1 MTTYIFKIIT
11 LLGGLALFLFG
22 MDVMGKALERQA
34 GGKLQTILAKMSSN
48 VFKGFL
54 LGLGVT
60 AVIQSSSATTVM
72 VVGFVNSGIMT
83 LKQAVGVIMGSN
95 IGTTVTA
102 WILSLSGLEGDSFL
116 IKLFKP
122 STLAPL
128 IGVIGVVMYMGKN
141 EKRKGIGTICLGFM
155 ALMTGMDIMGDSMEF
170 LESEPWFAQLMISFS
185 NPIIGIIG
193 IVMYMGKN
201 EKRRGIGTIC
211 LGFMALMTGMDLMSS
226 SMSFLKSEA
235 WFADLMISFTNPVL
249 GILFGAV
256 LTAVIQSSSA
266 SVGILQGLCVTGAVT
281 YGAAIPIILGQNI
294 GTCIT
299 AIMGAIGANR
309 NARRTAMVHLLF
321 NVVGAVMFAVVFY
334 GLGMVIEWSFLEESV
349 QAWDISLI
357 HTAFN
362 IVATAVLMP
371 MNGLLVKLAYLIIP
385 HEYTPQKEELLDER
399 LLATPAV
406 AVQRAHE
413 IAGEMASDAAKA
425 MEKAMGL
432 TKVFD
437 AAILEE
443 VTALEDK
450 TDRYEDALNTYLVK
464 LSAMNL
470 SVHDN
475 RILNTLLY
483 TVSDIERMADHAMA
497 IAKAAQ
503 EMAEKKIEFS
513 SQARGELA
521 VLEQAVLDIVNR
533 TVAAYGSFDLG
544 SAVKIEPQE
553 QVVDALVREVKSR
566 HVRRLRDGKC
576 TVEYGFVLEDLLTAC
591 ERTADHCSNI
601 AVEMLQ
607 VSEGKLEAHEYLNAL
622 KAGELHESAAFSERF
637 ARYKAQY
644 AFPEE

>member
-1 MTTYIFKIIT
+1 MTAYIFKIIT

-22 MDVMGKALERQA
+22 MDIMGKALERQA

-116 IKLFKP
+116 IKFFKP

-128 IGVIGVVMYMGKN
+128 IAIV
-141 EKRKGIGTICLGFM
+141 
-155 ALMTGMDIMGDSMEF
+155 
-170 LESEPWFAQLMISFS
+170 
-185 NPIIGIIG
+185 G
-193 IVMYMGKN
+193 IVLYMFTKS
-201 EKRRGIGTIC
+201 EKKKGIGTIC

-235 WFADLMISFTNPVL
+235 WFADLMISFTNPIV
-249 GILFGAV
+249 GIIFGAV

-266 SVGILQGLCVTGAVT
+266 SVGILQGLCSTGVVTF
-281 YGAAIPIILGQNI
+281 GAAIPIILGQNI

-321 NVVGAVMFAVVFY
+321 NVVGAVMFAAVFY
-334 GLGMVIEWSFLEESV
+334 GLGMVIEWNFLDDAV

-362 IVATAVLMP
+362 VVATAVLMP
-371 MNGLLVKLAYLIIP
+371 MNGLLVKLAYMIIP

-432 TKVFD
+432 TKRFD
-437 AAILEE
+437 AAVLEQ

-513 SQARGELA
+513 QQARGELA

-533 TVAAYGSFDLG
+533 TVAAYGSFDLEN
-544 SAVKIEPQE
+544 AVKIEPQE

-566 HVRRLRDGKC
+566 HVRRLRDGLC

-591 ERTADHCSNI
+591 ERTADHCSNV

-607 VSEGKLEAHEYLNAL
+607 VAEGKLEAHEYLNAL
-622 KAGELHESAAFSERF
+622 KAGELHESAAFAEQF
-637 ARYKAQY
+637 AQYKAQY
-644 AFPEE
+644 AFPEEM

>member
-1 MTTYIFKIIT
+1 MTAYIFKVIT

-22 MDVMGKALERQA
+22 MDIMGKALERQA

-128 IGVIGVVMYMGKN
+128 IGIMGIVLYMGKS
-141 EKRKGIGTICLGFM
+141 EKKRGLGTIM
-155 ALMTGMDIMGDSMEF
+155 
-170 LESEPWFAQLMISFS
+170 
-185 NPIIGIIG
+185 
-193 IVMYMGKN
+193 
-201 EKRRGIGTIC
+201 
-211 LGFMALMTGMDLMSS
+211 LGFMALMTGMDLMSG
-226 SMSFLKSEA
+226 SMAFLKTES
-235 WFADLMISFTNPVL
+235 WFADLMISFTNPIV

-266 SVGILQGLCVTGAVT
+266 SVGILQGLCSTGVVT

-334 GLGMVIEWSFLEESV
+334 GLGMVIQWNFLGDSV

-362 IVATAVLMP
+362 LIATAVLMP
-371 MNGLLVKLAYLIIP
+371 MNGLLVKLAYLFIP
-385 HEYTPQKEELLDER
+385 AEHTPQKKELLDTR

-413 IAGEMASDAAKA
+413 IAGEMASDAARA
-425 MEKAMGL
+425 LHLAMGL
-432 TKVFD
+432 TKKFD
-437 AAILEE
+437 VSVMEQVIE
-443 VTALEDK
+443 LEDK

-464 LSAMNL
+464 LSGMNL
-470 SVHDN
+470 SVSDN

-483 TVSDIERMADHAMA
+483 SISDIERMADHAMA
-497 IAKAAQ
+497 VAKAAL
-503 EMAEKKIEFS
+503 EMEEKKIEFS
-513 SQARGELA
+513 KQAKGELA
-521 VLEQAVLDIVNR
+521 VLEQAVLDIVDR
-533 TVAAYGSFDLG
+533 TVAAYGSFDREQ
-544 SAVKIEPQE
+544 AAKIEPQE

-566 HVRRLRDGKC
+566 HVRRLRDGLC

-591 ERTADHCSNI
+591 ERTADHCSNV

-607 VSEGKLEAHEYLNAL
+607 VAEGKLEAHEYLNAL
-622 KAGELHESAAFSERF
+622 KAGELHESAAFAEQF
-637 ARYKAQY
+637 ARYQAQY
-644 AFPEE
+644 AFPEDIA

>member
-1 MTTYIFKIIT
+1 MTAYVFKIIT

-116 IKLFKP
+116 IQIFKP

-128 IGVIGVVMYMGKN
+128 IG
-141 EKRKGIGTICLGFM
+141 
-155 ALMTGMDIMGDSMEF
+155 
-170 LESEPWFAQLMISFS
+170 
-185 NPIIGIIG
+185 IIG
-193 IVMYMGKN
+193 IVLYMGKSD
-201 EKRRGIGTIC
+201 KKRGIGTIM

-235 WFADLMISFTNPVL
+235 WFADLMISFTNPVV

-256 LTAVIQSSSA
+256 LTAIIQSSSA

-321 NVVGAVMFAVVFY
+321 NVVGVTIFAIVFY
-334 GLGMVIEWSFLEESV
+334 GLGLFIDWKFLSEAAA
-349 QAWDISLI
+349 AWDIAVI
-357 HTAFN
+357 HTCFN
-362 IVATAVLMP
+362 VAATAVLMP
-371 MNGLLVKLAYLIIP
+371 MNGLLVKLAYLFIP
-385 HEYTPQKEELLDER
+385 AEHTPQKEELLDDR

-413 IAGEMASDAAKA
+413 IAGEMAADAAKA
-425 MEKAMGL
+425 MHLAMGL
-432 TKVFD
+432 TKKFESGIMEQVV
-437 AAILEE
+437 E
-443 VTALEDK
+443 LEDK

-464 LSAMNL
+464 LSSMNL

-483 TVSDIERMADHAMA
+483 TVSDIERVADHAMA
-497 IAKAAQ
+497 ISKAAL
-503 EMAEKKIEFS
+503 EMEEKKIEFS
-513 SQARGELA
+513 KQAKGELA
-521 VLEQAVLDIVNR
+521 VLEQAVLDVVDR
-533 TVAAYGSFDLG
+533 TVSAYSSFDREQ
-544 SAVKIEPQE
+544 AVRIEPQE

-566 HVRRLRDGKC
+566 HVRRLRDGLC

-591 ERTADHCSNI
+591 ERTADHCSNV

-607 VSEGKLEAHEYLNAL
+607 VAEGKLEAHEYLNAL

-644 AFPEE
+644 SFPEEN

>member
-34 GGKLQTILAKMSSN
+34 GGRLQTILAKMSSN

-102 WILSLSGLEGDSFL
+102 WILSLSGLEGDSFI

-128 IGVIGVVMYMGKN
+128 IGIIGVILYMGKN
-141 EKRKGIGTICLGFM
+141 EKRKGIGTIMLGFM

-185 NPIIGIIG
+185 NPIIGI
-193 IVMYMGKN
+193 
-201 EKRRGIGTIC
+201 
-211 LGFMALMTGMDLMSS
+211 
-226 SMSFLKSEA
+226 
-235 WFADLMISFTNPVL
+235 
-249 GILFGAV
+249 LFGAV
-256 LTAVIQSSSA
+256 LTAIIQSSSA
-266 SVGILQGLCVTGAVT
+266 SVGILQGLCGTGVVTFGS
-281 YGAAIPIILGQNI
+281 AIPIILGQNI

-321 NVVGAVMFAVVFY
+321 NVVGVLIFVVAFY
-334 GLGMVIEWSFLEESV
+334 GLGLFIDWKFLDSTAA
-349 QAWDISLI
+349 AWDIAVI
-357 HTAFN
+357 HTFFN
-362 IVATAVLMP
+362 VAATCVLMP
-371 MNGLLVKLAYLIIP
+371 MNGLLVKLAYLFIP
-385 HEYTPQKEELLDER
+385 KEQAPQKTELLDER

-406 AVQRAHE
+406 AVQRAQE
-413 IAGEMASDAAKA
+413 IAGEMAADAAEA
-425 MEKAMGL
+425 MHLAMGL
-432 TKVFD
+432 TGKFD
-437 AAILEE
+437 AGIMEQVVE
-443 VTALEDK
+443 LEDK
-450 TDRYEDALNTYLVK
+450 TDRYEDALGTYLVK

-470 SVHDN
+470 SIHDN

-483 TVSDIERMADHAMA
+483 TVSDIERMADHAVA
-497 IAKAAQ
+497 IAKAAL
-503 EMAEKKIEFS
+503 EMEEKKIVFS
-513 SQARGELA
+513 NQAKGELA
-521 VLEQAVLDIVNR
+521 VLGQAVLDIVDR
-533 TVAAYGSFDLG
+533 TVAAYGSFDLEQ
-544 SAVKIEPQE
+544 AIKIEPQE

-566 HVRRLRDGKC
+566 HVRRLRDGLC

-591 ERTADHCSNI
+591 ERTADHCSNV

-607 VSEGKLEAHEYLNAL
+607 VAEGKLEAHEYLNAL
-622 KAGELHESAAFSERF
+622 KAGELHESAAFTERF

-644 AFPEE
+644 AFPEEQ

>member
-1 MTTYIFKIIT
+1 MTTYIFKIIS

-34 GGKLQTILAKMSSN
+34 GGKLQTILSKMSGK
-48 VFKGFL
+48 VWKGFL
-54 LGLGVT
+54 LGAAVT

-95 IGTTVTA
+95 VGTTVTA

-116 IKLFKP
+116 IKFFKP

-128 IGVIGVVMYMGKN
+128 IGIVGIILYMGKS
-141 EKRKGIGTICLGFM
+141 EKRKGIGTIM
-155 ALMTGMDIMGDSMEF
+155 
-170 LESEPWFAQLMISFS
+170 
-185 NPIIGIIG
+185 
-193 IVMYMGKN
+193 
-201 EKRRGIGTIC
+201 

-226 SMSFLKSEA
+226 SMSFLKTES
-235 WFADLMISFTNPVL
+235 WFADLMISFTNPIV
-249 GILFGAV
+249 GILFGAA

-294 GTCIT
+294 GTCVT
-299 AIMGAIGANR
+299 AMMGAIGANR

-321 NVVGAVMFAVVFY
+321 NVVGVLMFVVIFY
-334 GLGMVIEWSFLEESV
+334 GLGLFIDWKFLGDSV
-349 QAWDISLI
+349 QAWDISVI
-357 HTAFN
+357 HTGFN
-362 IVATAVLMP
+362 LIATAVLLP
-371 MNGLLVKLAYLIIP
+371 MNGLLVKLAYAIVP
-385 HEYTPQKEELLDER
+385 EVKEPEKTELLDDR

-413 IAGEMASDAAKA
+413 IASQMAADAAEA
-425 MEKAMGL
+425 MRFAIGL
-432 TKVFD
+432 TRKFD
-437 AAILEE
+437 PAIMEQVAELEG
-443 VTALEDK
+443 K
-450 TDRYEDALNTYLVK
+450 TDRYQDALGTYLVK
-464 LSAMNL
+464 LSGMNL

-497 IAKAAQ
+497 VAKAAL
-503 EMAEKKIEFS
+503 EMEEKKIEFS
-513 SQARGELA
+513 KQAKGELA
-521 VLEQAVLDIVNR
+521 VLEQAVLDIVDR
-533 TVAAYGSFDLG
+533 TVAAYGSFNRG
-544 SAVKIEPQE
+544 EAVKIEPQE

-566 HVRRLRDGKC
+566 HVRRLRDGLC

-591 ERTADHCSNI
+591 ERTADHCSNV

-607 VSEGKLEAHEYLNAL
+607 VAEGKLEAHEYLNAL

>member
-1 MTTYIFKIIT
+1 MTAYIFKIIT

-102 WILSLSGLEGDSFL
+102 WILSLSGLEGDSFI

-128 IGVIGVVMYMGKN
+128 IGIIGVILYMGKN
-141 EKRKGIGTICLGFM
+141 EKRKGIGTIMLGFM

-185 NPIIGIIG
+185 NPI
-193 IVMYMGKN
+193 V
-201 EKRRGIGTIC
+201 
-211 LGFMALMTGMDLMSS
+211 
-226 SMSFLKSEA
+226 
-235 WFADLMISFTNPVL
+235 
-249 GILFGAV
+249 GILFGAG
-256 LTAVIQSSSA
+256 LTAIIQSSSA
-266 SVGILQGLCVTGAVT
+266 SVGILQGLCGTGVVT
-281 YGAAIPIILGQNI
+281 YGSAIPIILGQNI

-321 NVVGAVMFAVVFY
+321 NVVGVLIFVVAFY
-334 GLGMVIEWSFLEESV
+334 GMGMFIDWKFLSETAV
-349 QAWDISLI
+349 AWDIAVI
-357 HTAFN
+357 HTCFN
-362 IVATAVLMP
+362 VAATIVLMP
-371 MNGLLVKLAYLIIP
+371 LNGMLVKLAYLFIP
-385 HEYTPQKEELLDER
+385 KEQTPQKVELLDER

-406 AVQRAHE
+406 AVQRAQK
-413 IAGEMASDAAKA
+413 IAGEMAADAAKA
-425 MEKAMGL
+425 MHLAMEL
-432 TKVFD
+432 TKKFD
-437 AAILEE
+437 APVMEQVME
-443 VTALEDK
+443 LEDK
-450 TDRYEDALNTYLVK
+450 TDRYEDALGTYLVK
-464 LSAMNL
+464 LSGMNL
-470 SVHDN
+470 SVSDN

-497 IAKAAQ
+497 IAKAAL
-503 EMAEKKIEFS
+503 EMEEKKIEFS
-513 SQARGELA
+513 NQAKGELA
-521 VLEQAVLDIVNR
+521 VLEQAVLDIVDR
-533 TVAAYGSFDLG
+533 TVAAYGSFNLDL
-544 SAVKIEPQE
+544 AIKIEPQE

-566 HVRRLRDGKC
+566 HVRRLRDGLC

-591 ERTADHCSNI
+591 ERTADHCSNV

-607 VSEGKLEAHEYLNAL
+607 VAEGKLEAHEYLNAL
-622 KAGELHESAAFSERF
+622 KAGELYESAAFAEHF
-637 ARYKAQY
+637 ARYKAKY
-644 AFPEE
+644 AFPEET

>member
-11 LLGGLALFLFG
+11 LLGGLSLFLFG
-22 MDVMGKALERQA
+22 MDVMCKALERQA
-34 GGKLQTILAKMSSN
+34 GGRLQTILAKMSSN

-128 IGVIGVVMYMGKN
+128 IGSIGVVMYMGSN

-155 ALMTGMDIMGDSMEF
+155 ALMTGMDIMGDSMAF
-170 LESEPWFAQLMISFS
+170 LETEPWFAQLMISFS
-185 NPIIGIIG
+185 NPIIGI
-193 IVMYMGKN
+193 
-201 EKRRGIGTIC
+201 
-211 LGFMALMTGMDLMSS
+211 
-226 SMSFLKSEA
+226 
-235 WFADLMISFTNPVL
+235 
-249 GILFGAV
+249 LFGAG
-256 LTAVIQSSSA
+256 LTAIIQSSSA
-266 SVGILQGLCVTGAVT
+266 SVGILQGLCRTGVVT

-321 NVVGAVMFAVVFY
+321 NVVGVTIFVIVFY
-334 GLGMVIEWSFLEESV
+334 GLGLFVDWRFLNDDAA
-349 QAWDISLI
+349 AWDIAVI
-357 HTAFN
+357 HTCFN
-362 IVATAVLMP
+362 VAATAVLMP
-371 MNGLLVKLAYLIIP
+371 MNGLLVKLAYLFIP
-385 HEYTPQKEELLDER
+385 AEHTPQKEELLDER

-425 MEKAMGL
+425 MELAMGL
-432 TKVFD
+432 TKRFD
-437 AAILEE
+437 AAVLEQ

-513 SQARGELA
+513 RQARGELA

-533 TVAAYGSFDLG
+533 TVAAYGSFDLEN
-544 SAVKIEPQE
+544 AVKIEPQE

-566 HVRRLRDGKC
+566 HVRRLRDGLC

>member
-11 LLGGLALFLFG
+11 LLGGLSLFLFG

-128 IGVIGVVMYMGKN
+128 IGIIGILMYMGKN
-141 EKRKGIGTICLGFM
+141 ETRK
-155 ALMTGMDIMGDSMEF
+155 
-170 LESEPWFAQLMISFS
+170 
-185 NPIIGIIG
+185 
-193 IVMYMGKN
+193 
-201 EKRRGIGTIC
+201 GIGTIC

-235 WFADLMISFTNPVL
+235 WFADLMISFTNPIL
-249 GILFGAV
+249 GILFGAA
-256 LTAVIQSSSA
+256 LTAIIQSSSA
-266 SVGILQGLCVTGAVT
+266 SIGILQGLCVTGAVT

-321 NVVGAVMFAVVFY
+321 NVVGAVLFAVVFY
-334 GLGMVIEWSFLEESV
+334 GIGMFVEWQFLNDSV

-362 IVATAVLMP
+362 LVATAVLMP
-371 MNGLLVKLAYLIIP
+371 MNGLLVKLAYLVIP
-385 HEYTPQKEELLDER
+385 SEGTPQKEELLDQR

-413 IAGEMASDAAKA
+413 VADEMASDAAKA
-425 MEKAMGL
+425 MHLAMGL
-432 TKVFD
+432 TKKFEPGIMEQVV
-437 AAILEE
+437 E
-443 VTALEDK
+443 LEDK
-450 TDRYEDALNTYLVK
+450 TDRYQDALGTYLVK
-464 LSAMNL
+464 LSGKNL

-497 IAKAAQ
+497 VAKAAL
-503 EMAEKKIEFS
+503 EMEEKKIEFS
-513 SQARGELA
+513 KQAKVELA
-521 VLEQAVLDIVNR
+521 VLEQAVLDIVDR
-533 TVAAYGSFDLG
+533 TVAAYASFDREQ
-544 SAVKIEPQE
+544 AIKIEPQE

-566 HVRRLRDGKC
+566 HVRRLRDGLC

-591 ERTADHCSNI
+591 ERTADHCSNV

-607 VSEGKLEAHEYLNAL
+607 VAEGKLEAHEYLNAL

-644 AFPEE
+644 AFPEDIT

>member
-1 MTTYIFKIIT
+1 MTAYIFKIIT

-102 WILSLSGLEGDSFL
+102 WILSLSGLEGDSF
-116 IKLFKP
+116 IINLFKP

-128 IGVIGVVMYMGKN
+128 IGIIGVILYMGKN
-141 EKRKGIGTICLGFM
+141 EKRKGIGTIMLGFM

-185 NPIIGIIG
+185 NPI
-193 IVMYMGKN
+193 V
-201 EKRRGIGTIC
+201 
-211 LGFMALMTGMDLMSS
+211 
-226 SMSFLKSEA
+226 
-235 WFADLMISFTNPVL
+235 
-249 GILFGAV
+249 GILFGAG
-256 LTAVIQSSSA
+256 LTAIIQSSSA
-266 SVGILQGLCVTGAVT
+266 SVGILQGLCGTGVVT
-281 YGAAIPIILGQNI
+281 YGSAIPIILGQNI

-321 NVVGAVMFAVVFY
+321 NVVGVLIFVVAFY
-334 GLGMVIEWSFLEESV
+334 GMGMFIDWKFLSETAA
-349 QAWDISLI
+349 AWDIAVI
-357 HTAFN
+357 HTCFN
-362 IVATAVLMP
+362 VAATIVLMP
-371 MNGLLVKLAYLIIP
+371 LNGMLVKLAYLFIP
-385 HEYTPQKEELLDER
+385 KEQTPQKVELLDER

-406 AVQRAHE
+406 AVQRAQK
-413 IAGEMASDAAKA
+413 IAGEMAADAAKA
-425 MEKAMGL
+425 MHLAMGL
-432 TKVFD
+432 TKKFD
-437 AAILEE
+437 AAVMEQVME
-443 VTALEDK
+443 LEDK
-450 TDRYEDALNTYLVK
+450 TDRYEDALGTYLVK
-464 LSAMNL
+464 LSGMNL
-470 SVHDN
+470 SVSDN

-497 IAKAAQ
+497 IAKAAL
-503 EMAEKKIEFS
+503 EMEEKKIEFS
-513 SQARGELA
+513 NQAKGELA
-521 VLEQAVLDIVNR
+521 VLEQAVLDIVDR
-533 TVAAYGSFDLG
+533 TVAAYGTFNLDK
-544 SAVKIEPQE
+544 AIKIEPQE

-566 HVRRLRDGKC
+566 HVRRLRDGLC

-591 ERTADHCSNI
+591 ERTADHCSNV

-607 VSEGKLEAHEYLNAL
+607 VAEGKLEAHEYLNAL
-622 KAGELHESAAFSERF
+622 KAGELYESAAFAEHF
-637 ARYKAQY
+637 ARYKAKY
-644 AFPEE
+644 AFPEEV

>member
-1 MTTYIFKIIT
+1 MSVYIFKIIT

-22 MDVMGKALERQA
+22 MDVMGKSLERQA
-34 GGKLQTILAKMSSN
+34 GGKLQTILAKMSGN
-48 VFKGFL
+48 VWKGFL
-54 LGLGVT
+54 LGAAAT

-95 IGTTVTA
+95 VGTTITA

-128 IGVIGVVMYMGKN
+128 IGVIGIVLYMGKN
-141 EKRKGIGTICLGFM
+141 ESRKGIGTIM
-155 ALMTGMDIMGDSMEF
+155 
-170 LESEPWFAQLMISFS
+170 
-185 NPIIGIIG
+185 
-193 IVMYMGKN
+193 
-201 EKRRGIGTIC
+201 

-226 SMSFLKSEA
+226 SMSFLKSET
-235 WFADLMISFTNPVL
+235 WFADLMISFTNPIV
-249 GILFGAV
+249 GILFGAA
-256 LTAVIQSSSA
+256 LTAIIQSSSA

-294 GTCIT
+294 GTCVT
-299 AIMGAIGANR
+299 AMMGAIGANR

-321 NVVGAVMFAVVFY
+321 NVVGVLMFVVIFY
-334 GLGMVIEWSFLEESV
+334 GLGIFIDWRFLGDPV
-349 QAWDISLI
+349 QAWDISVV

-362 IVATAVLMP
+362 LVATAVLLP
-371 MNGLLVKLAYLIIP
+371 MNGLLVKLAYLFIP
-385 HEYTPQKEELLDER
+385 AEHTPQKQELLDVR

-413 IAGEMASDAAKA
+413 IAAEMAADAAQA
-425 MEKAMGL
+425 MHLAMDL
-432 TKVFD
+432 TKKYEDGKMERV
-437 AAILEE
+437 IELEN
-443 VTALEDK
+443 K
-450 TDRYEDALNTYLVK
+450 TDHYEDALNTYLVK
-464 LSAMNL
+464 LSGTNL
-470 SVHDN
+470 SVSDN

-483 TVSDIERMADHAMA
+483 SISDIERMADHAMS

-503 EMAEKKIEFS
+503 EMEEKKIIFS
-513 SQARGELA
+513 KQAQGELA
-521 VLEQAVLDIVNR
+521 VLERAVLDIVDR
-533 TVAAYGSFDLG
+533 TVDAYAGFNRG
-544 SAVKIEPQE
+544 EAVKIEPQE

-566 HVRRLRDGKC
+566 HVRRLRDGLC

-644 AFPEE
+644 TFPDEP

>member
-1 MTTYIFKIIT
+1 MTAYIFKIIT
-11 LLGGLALFLFG
+11 LLGGLSLFLFG

-102 WILSLSGLEGDSFL
+102 WILSLSGLEGDSFI

-128 IGVIGVVMYMGKN
+128 IGIIGVILYMGKN
-141 EKRKGIGTICLGFM
+141 EKRKGIGTIMLGFM
-155 ALMTGMDIMGDSMEF
+155 ALMTGMEIMGDSMEF

-185 NPIIGIIG
+185 NPN
-193 IVMYMGKN
+193 V
-201 EKRRGIGTIC
+201 
-211 LGFMALMTGMDLMSS
+211 
-226 SMSFLKSEA
+226 
-235 WFADLMISFTNPVL
+235 
-249 GILFGAV
+249 GILFGAG
-256 LTAVIQSSSA
+256 LTAIIQSSSA
-266 SVGILQGLCVTGAVT
+266 SVGILQGLCGTGVVT
-281 YGAAIPIILGQNI
+281 YGSAIPIILGQNI

-321 NVVGAVMFAVVFY
+321 NVVGVLIFVVAFY
-334 GLGMVIEWSFLEESV
+334 GMGMFIDWKFLSETAA
-349 QAWDISLI
+349 AWDIAVI
-357 HTAFN
+357 HTCFN
-362 IVATAVLMP
+362 VAATIVLMP
-371 MNGLLVKLAYLIIP
+371 LNGMLVKLAYLFIP
-385 HEYTPQKEELLDER
+385 KEQTPQKVELLDER

-406 AVQRAHE
+406 AVQRAHA
-413 IAGEMASDAAKA
+413 IAGEMAADAAKA
-425 MEKAMGL
+425 MHLAMGL
-432 TKVFD
+432 TKQFD
-437 AAILEE
+437 AGIMDQVVE
-443 VTALEDK
+443 LEDK
-450 TDRYEDALNTYLVK
+450 TDQYEDALGTYLVK
-464 LSAMNL
+464 LSGMNL
-470 SVHDN
+470 SVSDN

-497 IAKAAQ
+497 VAKAALEIEQ
-503 EMAEKKIEFS
+503 KKIEFS
-513 SQARGELA
+513 KQAKGELA
-521 VLEQAVLDIVNR
+521 ILEQAVLDIVDR
-533 TVAAYGSFDLG
+533 TISAYGSFDL
-544 SAVKIEPQE
+544 AQAIKIEPQE

-566 HVRRLRDGKC
+566 HVRRLRDGLC

-591 ERTADHCSNI
+591 ERTADHCSNV

-607 VSEGKLEAHEYLNAL
+607 VAEGKLEAHEYLNAL
-622 KAGELHESAAFSERF
+622 KAGELYESAAFTERF
-637 ARYKAQY
+637 DRYKAQY
-644 AFPEE
+644 AFPEEN

>member
-1 MTTYIFKIIT
+1 MTAYIFKIIT

-22 MDVMGKALERQA
+22 MDIMGKALERQA

-116 IKLFKP
+116 ITFFKP

-128 IGVIGVVMYMGKN
+128 IGIFGILLYMGKS
-141 EKRKGIGTICLGFM
+141 EKKKGIGTIM
-155 ALMTGMDIMGDSMEF
+155 
-170 LESEPWFAQLMISFS
+170 
-185 NPIIGIIG
+185 
-193 IVMYMGKN
+193 
-201 EKRRGIGTIC
+201 

-226 SMSFLKSEA
+226 SMAFLKTEA
-235 WFADLMISFTNPVL
+235 WFADLMISFTNPIV
-249 GILFGAV
+249 GIIFGAV

-266 SVGILQGLCVTGAVT
+266 SVGILQGLCSTGVVT

-321 NVVGAVMFAVVFY
+321 NVVGAVMFAVIFY
-334 GLGMVIEWSFLEESV
+334 GLGMFIEWKFLGDSV
-349 QAWDISLI
+349 QAWDISVI
-357 HTAFN
+357 HTGFN
-362 IVATAVLMP
+362 LIATAVLMP
-371 MNGLLVKLAYLIIP
+371 LNGLLVKMAYMLVP
-385 HEYTPQKEELLDER
+385 EVKEPEKTELLDSR

-413 IAGEMASDAAKA
+413 IASEMAADAAKA
-425 MEKAMGL
+425 MHLAMGL
-432 TKVFD
+432 TKKFESGVMEQV
-437 AAILEE
+437 IE
-443 VTALEDK
+443 LEDK

-464 LSAMNL
+464 LSGMNL

-483 TVSDIERMADHAMA
+483 TVADIERMADHAMA
-497 IAKAAQ
+497 VAKAAL
-503 EMAEKKIEFS
+503 EMEEKKIEFS
-513 SQARGELA
+513 NQAKGELA
-521 VLEQAVLDIVNR
+521 VLEQAVLDIVDR
-533 TVAAYGSFDLG
+533 TVSAYGSFDREQ
-544 SAVKIEPQE
+544 AARIEPQE

-566 HVRRLRDGKC
+566 HVRRLRDGLC

-591 ERTADHCSNI
+591 ERTADHCSNV

-607 VSEGKLEAHEYLNAL
+607 VAEGKLEAHEYLNAL
-622 KAGELHESAAFSERF
+622 KAGELHESAAFAEQF
-637 ARYKAQY
+637 AQYKAQY
-644 AFPEE
+644 AFPEEN

>member
-1 MTTYIFKIIT
+1 MTAYIFKIIT

-22 MDVMGKALERQA
+22 MDIMGKALERQA

-116 IKLFKP
+116 IKFFKP

-128 IGVIGVVMYMGKN
+128 IGIFGILLYMGKS
-141 EKRKGIGTICLGFM
+141 EKK
-155 ALMTGMDIMGDSMEF
+155 
-170 LESEPWFAQLMISFS
+170 
-185 NPIIGIIG
+185 
-193 IVMYMGKN
+193 
-201 EKRRGIGTIC
+201 RGIGTIM

-235 WFADLMISFTNPVL
+235 WFADLMISFTNPIV
-249 GILFGAV
+249 GIIFGAV

-266 SVGILQGLCVTGAVT
+266 SVGILQGLCSTGVVT

-334 GLGMVIEWSFLEESV
+334 GLGLFIEWKFLGDSV
-349 QAWDISLI
+349 QAWDISVI
-357 HTAFN
+357 HTGFN
-362 IVATAVLMP
+362 LIATAVLMP
-371 MNGLLVKLAYLIIP
+371 LNGLLVKLAYVIVP
-385 HEYTPQKEELLDER
+385 QVDAPQKTELLDER

-413 IAGEMASDAAKA
+413 IAGEMAADAAKA
-425 MEKAMGL
+425 MHLAMGL
-432 TKVFD
+432 TKKFESGVM
-437 AAILEE
+437 EQVVE
-443 VTALEDK
+443 LEDK

-464 LSAMNL
+464 LSGMNL
-470 SVHDN
+470 SVYDN

-497 IAKAAQ
+497 VAKAAL
-503 EMAEKKIEFS
+503 EIEEKKIEFS
-513 SQARGELA
+513 KQAKGELA
-521 VLEQAVLDIVNR
+521 VLEQAVLDIVDR
-533 TVAAYGSFDLG
+533 TVVAYGSFDREQ
-544 SAVKIEPQE
+544 AVKIEPQE

-566 HVRRLRDGKC
+566 HVRRLRDGLC
-576 TVEYGFVLEDLLTAC
+576 TVEYRFVLEDLLTAC
-591 ERTADHCSNI
+591 ERTADHCSNV

-607 VSEGKLEAHEYLNAL
+607 VTEGKLEAHEYLNAL
-622 KAGELHESAAFSERF
+622 KAGELHESAAFAEHF
-637 ARYKAQY
+637 AQYKAKY
-644 AFPEE
+644 AFPDEN

>member
-1 MTTYIFKIIT
+1 MTTYIFKIIS
-11 LLGGLALFLFG
+11 LLGGLSLFLFG
-22 MDVMGKALERQA
+22 MDIMGKALERQA

-54 LGLGVT
+54 LGMGVT

-95 IGTTVTA
+95 VGTTVTA

-128 IGVIGVVMYMGKN
+128 IGIIGVILYMGKN

-185 NPIIGIIG
+185 NPIIGI
-193 IVMYMGKN
+193 
-201 EKRRGIGTIC
+201 
-211 LGFMALMTGMDLMSS
+211 
-226 SMSFLKSEA
+226 
-235 WFADLMISFTNPVL
+235 
-249 GILFGAV
+249 LFGAV
-256 LTAVIQSSSA
+256 LTAIIQSSSA
-266 SVGILQGLCVTGAVT
+266 SVGILQGLCGTGVVTFGS
-281 YGAAIPIILGQNI
+281 AIPIILGQNI

-299 AIMGAIGANR
+299 AILGSVGANR

-321 NVVGAVMFAVVFY
+321 NVVGVTIFVIVFY
-334 GLGMVIEWSFLEESV
+334 GLGLFIDWKFLSDTAS
-349 QAWDISLI
+349 AWNIAVI
-357 HTAFN
+357 HTCFN
-362 IVATAVLMP
+362 VAATCVLIP
-371 MNGLLVKLAYLIIP
+371 LNGLLVKLAYLFIP
-385 HEYTPQKEELLDER
+385 KEQEPQKTELLDER

-413 IAGEMASDAAKA
+413 IAGEMAADAARA
-425 MEKAMGL
+425 MHLAMGM
-432 TKVFD
+432 TKKFD
-437 AAILEE
+437 AAVMEQVVE
-443 VTALEDK
+443 LEDK

-464 LSAMNL
+464 LSGMNL
-470 SVHDN
+470 SVSDN

-483 TVSDIERMADHAMA
+483 SISDIERMADHAMA
-497 IAKAAQ
+497 VAKTAL
-503 EMAEKKIEFS
+503 EMQEKKIVFS
-513 SQARGELA
+513 GQAKGELA
-521 VLEQAVLDIVNR
+521 VLEQAVLDIVDR
-533 TVAAYGSFDLG
+533 TVAAYGSFDLDG
-544 SAVKIEPQE
+544 AIKIEPQE

-566 HVRRLRDGKC
+566 HVRRLRDGLC

-591 ERTADHCSNI
+591 ERTADHCSNV

-607 VSEGKLEAHEYLNAL
+607 VAEGKLEAHEYLNAL
-622 KAGELHESAAFSERF
+622 KAGELQESAAFAEHF
-637 ARYKAQY
+637 ARYKAKY
-644 AFPEE
+644 AFPEEL

>member
-128 IGVIGVVMYMGKN
+128 IGIIGVVMYMGSN

-155 ALMTGMDIMGDSMEF
+155 ALMTGMDIMGDSMAF
-170 LESEPWFAQLMISFS
+170 LETEPWFAQLMISFS
-185 NPIIGIIG
+185 NPIIGI
-193 IVMYMGKN
+193 
-201 EKRRGIGTIC
+201 
-211 LGFMALMTGMDLMSS
+211 
-226 SMSFLKSEA
+226 
-235 WFADLMISFTNPVL
+235 
-249 GILFGAV
+249 LFGAG
-256 LTAVIQSSSA
+256 LTAIIQSSSA
-266 SVGILQGLCVTGAVT
+266 SVGILQGLCGTGVVTF
-281 YGAAIPIILGQNI
+281 GAAIPIILGQNI

-437 AAILEE
+437 AAVLGE

-513 SQARGELA
+513 QQARGELA